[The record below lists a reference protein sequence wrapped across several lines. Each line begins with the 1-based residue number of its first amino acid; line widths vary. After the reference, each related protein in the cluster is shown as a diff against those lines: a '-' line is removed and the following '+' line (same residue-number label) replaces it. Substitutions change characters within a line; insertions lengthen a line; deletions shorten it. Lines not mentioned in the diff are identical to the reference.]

1 VIRDDLQQIFREVFE
16 APALVISDELD
27 AGSVDRWD
35 SLTHVNMIVA
45 VERHFGVKFKNAEVA
60 KLKCVGDLVGLIKKK
75 KPELQ

>member
-1 VIRDDLQQIFREVFE
+1 
-16 APALVISDELD
+16 
-27 AGSVDRWD
+27 
-35 SLTHVNMIVA
+35 MIVA